1 MFSWFTKA
9 KNKHQI
15 YLGIPFL
22 ILSILAM
29 VILPLPP
36 WLLDTLFTFNIVL
49 SILVL
54 LIATTT
60 KRPIDFSIFPTI
72 LLIATL
78 MRLTLNVAST
88 RVVLLDGH
96 SGPDAAGKVI
106 EAFGSVVIGGNY
118 VVGMVVFS
126 ILMIINFIVITKGGE
141 RISEVSA
148 RFTLDALPGK
158 QMAIDADLN
167 AGLIDQ
173 KEAKARRKDIAS
185 EADFYG
191 SMDGASKFVRGD
203 AIAGLLILFINLIG
217 GICIG
222 VFEYN
227 LSMGDAFR
235 TYALLTIGDGLV
247 AQIPSLLLAT
257 SAAIIVTRVNDTD
270 VDMSESMKKQL
281 LASPSVL
288 YTVAGIMLVIGIV
301 PGMPF
306 IAFFSFSSAL
316 FFAGW
321 QIKRAQIRNSNTNLD
336 ALEEAAQAQKNQLLT
351 WEEIPYTHSVELQL
365 GFRLVPLV
373 SHDSGAPLL
382 QRIKGVR
389 KTLSEYVGFLVPEV
403 SIKDNLNLKPSEYTI
418 SIHGETVESGQ
429 IEANKLMAISSG
441 ETFGTIDGLVTK
453 DPAYQLPATWI
464 NPDDKSKAINFGY
477 SVVDDTTVISTHLSK
492 VLKNHL
498 AELFEHDDVEH
509 LNQRLAQQ
517 APKLA
522 EKLSASIDI
531 NMELKIIRYLLIEQ
545 VPIKDIRT
553 IATTM
558 LESFETTKDPLL
570 IASDIRCALKRT
582 LIHLLNGNKK
592 NIDVYTMA
600 PELENLLLGALQQ
613 AQANNNPISLDSFP
627 VEPNILKQ
635 FQELLPFIKNELKQ
649 KGLTPILLV
658 IPQLR
663 PLISRYARSFAKG
676 LIVLSYNEIPDNN
689 QINVVGNLG

>member
-118 VVGMVVFS
+118 VVGMVVFA

-306 IAFFSFSSAL
+306 IAFFSFSAAL

-531 NMELKIIRYLLIEQ
+531 NMELKIIRYLLTEQ

-613 AQANNNPISLDSFP
+613 AQANNTPISLDSFP